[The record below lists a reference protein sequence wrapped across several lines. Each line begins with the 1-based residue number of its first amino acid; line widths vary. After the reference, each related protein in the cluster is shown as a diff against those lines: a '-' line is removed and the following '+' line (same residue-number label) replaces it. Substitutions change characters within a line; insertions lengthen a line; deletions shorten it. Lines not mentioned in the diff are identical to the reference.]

1 MPRANSQTA
10 KEFSDIMTII
20 LVETIG
26 TDHCSPTAGTAS
38 VDLYT
43 LHAKKSASHD
53 PCLGLFLIFPRS
65 TLTRQKKSSGL
76 LCPCWSG
83 AAVKS
88 LVKIWLSVKVF

>member
-20 LVETIG
+20 LVEIIG

-43 LHAKKSASHD
+43 LHAKNSALPH
-53 PCLGLFLIFPRS
+53 PCLVFFWIYKSKKLFS
-65 TLTRQKKSSGL
+65 HYVEK
-76 LCPCWSG
+76 
-83 AAVKS
+83 A
-88 LVKIWLSVKVF
+88 